1 MELWIRSQDKERI
14 IKINQLDVMKL
25 DTDVDPRYNHFG
37 IYANE
42 YLVGE
47 YKTKE
52 RALEV
57 LDEIQKLLQP
67 QMVLSKV
74 GKPIAETCDGTV
86 YVNPDEYEIQELS
99 TYVYEM
105 PKE

>member
-1 MELWIRSQDKERI
+1 MELWIRSQNKERI
-14 IKINQLDVMKL
+14 IKINQLDVMEL
-25 DTDVDPRYNHFG
+25 DTDVDPRYNYFG

-47 YKTKE
+47 YKSKE

-57 LDEIQKLLQP
+57 LDDIY
-67 QMVLSKV
+67 SF
-74 GKPIAETCDGTV
+74 
-86 YVNPDEYEIQELS
+86 VNNNGFTGEEEYNASSGCYRMKNRKI
-99 TYVYEM
+99 YDM

>member
-14 IKINQLDVMKL
+14 IKINQLDVMEL

-47 YKTKE
+47 YKSNE

-57 LDEIQKLLQP
+57 LDEIHQKLIYL
-67 QMVLSKV
+67 
-74 GKPIAETCDGTV
+74 ETLEIV
-86 YVNPDEYEIQELS
+86 PDSYKILPKDTS
-99 TYVYEM
+99 NVYEM